1 MVSAPI
7 SPGVRHIRRDAPMEA
22 VEDDIDSD
30 LSISSSDGEDDELYG
45 ASTNIERT
53 LQTIDP
59 LGLGVLELS
68 SLSRMDSIEDSTRY
82 QCDTFQRWIVT
93 TLSYLQFPWK
103 VEEEPCP
110 VMGLL
115 TIMEISGTEKGKQ
128 VGNSAITGCGH
139 SLSQLRRIRKFVA
152 RINEEHGFYARHC
165 HPNNHDCA
173 FLRGEPINSAY
184 NSLIKRCMKRFKKQ
198 ITRREVNAQAFLR
211 YHLMQA
217 RRLLMD
223 QGFHGLM
230 IYTGILLS
238 FWLALRVGVT
248 LTIKIENIQLG
259 TPDVTN
265 TMGLPLFL
273 KVNIKMQ
280 KTSNT
285 YKVFR
290 LWSYA
295 DKDIEVCPVFHVYLL
310 LKLSGWSDGY
320 LFRRPFE
327 GTGSGNFKFA
337 YSQSD
342 PMSRNGFYTTYNKI
356 FKSIFFDSK
365 YKCSCHGPR

>member
-1 MVSAPI
+1 
-7 SPGVRHIRRDAPMEA
+7 MEA

-152 RINEEHGFYARHC
+152 CINEEHGFYA
-165 HPNNHDCA
+165 
-173 FLRGEPINSAY
+173 
-184 NSLIKRCMKRFKKQ
+184 
-198 ITRREVNAQAFLR
+198 
-211 YHLMQA
+211 
-217 RRLLMD
+217 
-223 QGFHGLM
+223 
-230 IYTGILLS
+230 
-238 FWLALRVGVT
+238 
-248 LTIKIENIQLG
+248 
-259 TPDVTN
+259 
-265 TMGLPLFL
+265 
-273 KVNIKMQ
+273 
-280 KTSNT
+280 
-285 YKVFR
+285 
-290 LWSYA
+290 
-295 DKDIEVCPVFHVYLL
+295 
-310 LKLSGWSDGY
+310 
-320 LFRRPFE
+320 
-327 GTGSGNFKFA
+327 
-337 YSQSD
+337 
-342 PMSRNGFYTTYNKI
+342 
-356 FKSIFFDSK
+356 
-365 YKCSCHGPR
+365 